1 MAGDIRTSKLV
12 FAALFAPQVN
22 PYPPPGMVQAQLART
37 GAATA
42 AAMAGVKTTLVRAG
56 FETSGLA
63 GERVA
68 LASHRVVLSDSD
80 LGIARRIE
88 ARFRD
93 AGLDPPDAAD
103 VLRDEGREK
112 AGRILDLLQED
123 GRLVRIRDGRWF
135 HAEAIAE
142 LIRKLRRFAQTSRR
156 IDVAAF
162 KDLAGVTRKNAI
174 PLLEHLDAERVT
186 RRVGNE
192 REILGA

>member
-1 MAGDIRTSKLV
+1 
-12 FAALFAPQVN
+12 
-22 PYPPPGMVQAQLART
+22 MV
-37 GAATA
+37 
-42 AAMAGVKTTLVRAG
+42 
-56 FETSGLA
+56 
-63 GERVA
+63 
-68 LASHRVVLSDSD
+68 HD
-80 LGIARRIE
+80 LTI
-88 ARFRD
+88 
-93 AGLDPPDAAD
+93 DAAGRL
-103 VLRDEGREK
+103 VIPKPLRKRLNLGPGARLHAYE
-112 AGRILDLLQED
+112 ED